1 MNEANDIKTAAIV
14 AGVDETTEQ
23 YFRCIIYSDY
33 LEPVHA
39 MERLISKEED
49 LAKIIEILEEKGYSC
64 GSVVRKMNPND
75 WMSKKEELIQE
86 AQLIAE
92 QKAQEELSARAA
104 YDAKIAETEKKAK
117 VSKLKIYGIT
127 AVTIAALVGGYMLLS
142 KDAPKTVNAPSVSS
156 PAITSELN
164 QPLPGNTVDERILAM
179 KDLFAKGDLSYDIT
193 NPDEVQKRVA
203 VLIEYF
209 NKMQK
214 SDITNSEAMD
224 FFLLI
229 NGIKPSEGVDI
240 DELMRK
246 VQLAAAFDPYF
257 DWREVA
263 GQEIIA
269 NKRDSAY
276 ADIYFRAINDW
287 KKAAESHDMQQVSSM
302 GKELVAT
309 AYYGMIIK
317 EPLQTQNAE
326 IGNVKMVNVSSE
338 LQAFLTGYVG
348 MTLNY
353 PGYDIVGAIGPVTI
367 QGDTINV
374 NHVAEP
380 LAGPHIITAGE
391 EGSTDK
397 KGGEQ
402 GLAQSTMIMIVEKY
416 NNGEYP
422 ECPEELKE
430 ALNSLAPKAPT
441 KTLK

>member
-1 MNEANDIKTAAIV
+1 MNDGKKVKTAGII
-14 AGVDETTEQ
+14 AGVNQETNQ
-23 YFRCIIYSDY
+23 FFRCLIYSNY
-33 LEPVHA
+33 LEPVHT
-39 MERLISKEED
+39 MDRLINKEED
-49 LAKIIEILEEKGYSC
+49 LTKIIEILEERGFSC
-64 GSVVRKMNPND
+64 GSVVKAMDPAE
-75 WMSKKEELIQE
+75 WEIKKEELIQE
-86 AQLIAE
+86 AKTIAE
-92 QKAQEELSARAA
+92 GKEKEELDLKAA
-104 YDAKIAETEKKAK
+104 YDAKIAATEKKAK
-117 VSKLKIYGIT
+117 VSKLKLYGVT

-142 KDAPKTVNAPSVSS
+142 KDAPTTVNAPSVSS
-156 PAITSELN
+156 PAVTSELN

-179 KDLFAKGDLSYDIT
+179 KDLFAKGELSYDIT

-203 VLIEYF
+203 NLIGYF
-209 NKMQK
+209 EKMQK
-214 SDITNSEAMD
+214 SDITKAEATD

-229 NGIKPSEGVDI
+229 NGIKPSDGVDI

-287 KKAAESHDMQQVSSM
+287 KTAAEGHNMQQVSAM

-309 AYYGMIIK
+309 SYYGMIIK
-317 EPLQTQNAE
+317 EPLETQVPE
-326 IGNVKMVNVSSE
+326 IGNVKMENVSSE

-353 PGYDIVGAIGPVTI
+353 PGYDIVSAIGPITI
-367 QGDTINV
+367 QGDSINV

-380 LAGPHIITAGE
+380 LAGPHIITPGE
-391 EGSTDK
+391 QGSTNK
-397 KGGEQ
+397 EGGEQ
-402 GLAQSTMIMIVEKY
+402 GLAHSTMIMIVNKY

-422 ECPEELKE
+422 ECSEEIKA
-430 ALNSLAPKAPT
+430 ALNSLTEKAPT
-441 KTLK
+441 KSLK